1 MSSFPN
7 FQQIKNEVYGGAFDN
22 NKSISC
28 VAQRQ
33 DGGEAIASGGYGC
46 VFRPALKCQG
56 ENEPRKH
63 MISKLLKTKYA
74 NEEMDEINKA
84 RDLVKDIPDY
94 EKYFAVTGY
103 DMCVPAKMTDEDKK
117 YFSSECRSP
126 LGVSFNAINKS
137 QDTLSKFRIISSPD
151 LGLDV
156 SKSISKMFDG
166 KYSRI
171 SILKALV
178 KLNNTSTDLLK
189 NAITKMAKLGFYH
202 SDIKPQNILTDFNK
216 DDITQSFNYMKVI
229 DFGLA
234 LPKNA
239 EYYDVN
245 THVLFNF
252 PFSSFMFND
261 STIDS
266 IDRKIERSYYQRG
279 HFSDNVLKNIG
290 IFIDDI
296 IANNDGHIPY
306 MKHIGSK
313 AYGYHEDYY
322 VSSILKP
329 LMTNYCTQSVL
340 THLKKGKGEFGSS
353 KVFDV
358 EKYWKKV
365 YRFNLDVWGLLF
377 MYFQIAANAKEKYPN
392 IADDYLAIVEK
403 YLYTA
408 DYAGKVI
415 PISKVVADINQ
426 ITKKY
431 IKELPKPIKPKA
443 QTKKIVLLNPVKH
456 DTRKKLVVV
465 NKLGVKSRIKSN
477 IKPKSKNK
485 SNPKK
490 STSSNTKTKTVS
502 KTNGITLVGKRC
514 PKGYKRHKTM
524 KNRCVKN

>member
-1 MSSFPN
+1 MFSFPN

-56 ENEPRKH
+56 ENKPRKH
-63 MISKLLKTKYA
+63 MISKLLKTEYA

-84 RDLVKDIPDY
+84 RDLVKDIPNY

-117 YFSSECRSP
+117 HFSSECRSP
-126 LGVSFNAINKS
+126 LGTSFSEINESQVSR
-137 QDTLSKFRIISSPD
+137 SKFRIISSPD

-166 KYSRI
+166 EYSRI

-245 THVLFNF
+245 THVLFNY
-252 PFSSFMFND
+252 PFSSFMF
-261 STIDS
+261 SRSIIDS
-266 IDRKIERSYYQRG
+266 IDRKIERAQHQRG

-290 IFIDDI
+290 IFVNDI

-306 MKHIGSK
+306 MKHTGSK

-329 LMTNYCTQSVL
+329 LMTNYCAQAIL
-340 THLKKGKGEFGSS
+340 THLKTNKDKLGSS
-353 KVFDV
+353 KVFDI
-358 EKYWKKV
+358 EKYWNNV
-365 YRFNLDVWGLLF
+365 YRYNLDVWGLLF

-415 PISKVVADINQ
+415 PVSKVVADINK

-443 QTKKIVLLNPVKH
+443 QTKKIVLLKPVKH

-465 NKLGVKSRIKSN
+465 SKLGVKSRIKSN
-477 IKPKSKNK
+477 VK
-485 SNPKK
+485 SNTVLKGNSTIKK
-490 STSSNTKTKTVS
+490 NVSVKKNT
-502 KTNGITLVGKRC
+502 ITLVGKRC
-514 PKGYKRHKTM
+514 PKGYRRHKTM
-524 KNRCVKN
+524 KNKCVKN